1 MAQLLISEQNGLP
14 NSNSSNFSSGK
25 QSHELENFLLE
36 DTPRTAS
43 ALV

>member
-1 MAQLLISEQNGLP
+1 MAQLLNLEQNGLP

-25 QSHELENFLLE
+25 QSQELENLLFE
-36 DTPRTAS
+36 DTPGTAS